1 MAQPFKISAI
11 AVLSDEDGFLTAAE
25 IVERAVQKGLL
36 DRDKTTQAP
45 EGMMSAVLSNN
56 IRQRGSDSEFVKL
69 DGRFGLN
76 RAGGRA
82 ASDAADRPLSD
93 GLYEAAAE
101 LGAGAASDAADRP
114 LSGPAAAGQ
123 NRKGTGATSEAPN
136 QILFNGRAGEYSVIS
151 ELLFYGFDACMT
163 NVDAETDVFA
173 VKDGKCFFLQV
184 KTSVPAGS
192 RCSFFIS
199 PGAHK
204 KFDRPGAYYAFV
216 ARSGTGNDFL
226 VMPHSEVQKHVESG
240 GIGKSGSKYIA
251 KFVWRDKITLDGA
264 DVTCYR
270 RRWPEA

>member
-1 MAQPFKISAI
+1 MAQPFKKSAI
-11 AVLSDEDGFLTAAE
+11 EVLSDEDGFLTAAE

-36 DRDKTTQAP
+36 DAEKMTDAP
-45 EGMMSAVLSNN
+45 ARTMSAVLSNN
-56 IRQRGSDSEFVKL
+56 IGQRGSGSEFIKL

-76 RAGGRA
+76 RAGG
-82 ASDAADRPLSD
+82 
-93 GLYEAAAE
+93 
-101 LGAGAASDAADRP
+101 GAASDAADRP
-114 LSGPAAAGQ
+114 LSGPAAVGQ
-123 NRKGTGATSEAPN
+123 NRKKAGATSEAPN

-173 VKDGKCFFLQV
+173 VKDGRCFFLQV

-204 KFDRPGAYYAFV
+204 KFDRPDTYYAFV
-216 ARSGTGNDFL
+216 ARSDTGNDFL
-226 VMPHSEVQKHVESG
+226 VMPYSEVHKHIESG

-251 KFVWRDKITLDGA
+251 KFVWRDKITLGGA

>member
-1 MAQPFKISAI
+1 MAQPFKKSAI
-11 AVLSDEDGFLTAAE
+11 DVLSDEDGFLTAAE
-25 IVERAVQKGLL
+25 IAERAVRKGLL

-56 IRQRGSDSEFVKL
+56 IRQRGPAPEFVRL

-76 RAGGRA
+76 RARRTDAGAPNRADGGA

-93 GLYEAAAE
+93 
-101 LGAGAASDAADRP
+101 
-114 LSGPAAAGQ
+114 PAAAGQ
-123 NRKGTGATSEAPN
+123 NRKGTGAASEAPA
-136 QILFNGRAGEYSVIS
+136 QILFNGRAGEHSVAS
-151 ELLFYGFDACMT
+151 ELLFCGFDACMT

-184 KTSVPAGS
+184 KTSVPAGG
-192 RCSFFIS
+192 RCSFFIP
-199 PGAHK
+199 PGAHE
-204 KFDRPGAYYAFV
+204 KFGLPGAYYAFV
-216 ARSGTGNDFL
+216 ARSDTGNDFL
-226 VMPHSEVQKHVESG
+226 VMPYCEVQKHVESG

>member
-11 AVLSDEDGFLTAAE
+11 AVLSDEDEFLTAAE

-56 IRQRGSDSEFVKL
+56 IRQRGPGSEFVKL

-76 RAGGRA
+76 RARRPDAGAPNRAGG
-82 ASDAADRPLSD
+82 
-93 GLYEAAAE
+93 GAAAE
-101 LGAGAASDAADRP
+101 LGAASDAADLP
-114 LSGPAAAGQ
+114 LSGPAAGQ
-123 NRKGTGATSEAPN
+123 NRKGAGAASEAPDR
-136 QILFNGRAGEYSVIS
+136 IHFNGRAGEYSVIS
-151 ELLFYGFDACMT
+151 ELLFCGFDACLT

-184 KTSVPAGS
+184 KTSAPAGS

-204 KFDRPGAYYAFV
+204 KFGRPGAYYAFV
-216 ARSGTGNDFL
+216 ARSDTGNDFL
-226 VMPHSEVQKHVESG
+226 VMPHSEG
-240 GIGKSGSKYIA
+240 
-251 KFVWRDKITLDGA
+251 
-264 DVTCYR
+264 
-270 RRWPEA
+270 

>member
-1 MAQPFKISAI
+1 M
-11 AVLSDEDGFLTAAE
+11 
-25 IVERAVQKGLL
+25 
-36 DRDKTTQAP
+36 
-45 EGMMSAVLSNN
+45 
-56 IRQRGSDSEFVKL
+56 
-69 DGRFGLN
+69 
-76 RAGGRA
+76 
-82 ASDAADRPLSD
+82 
-93 GLYEAAAE
+93 
-101 LGAGAASDAADRP
+101 
-114 LSGPAAAGQ
+114 
-123 NRKGTGATSEAPN
+123 
-136 QILFNGRAGEYSVIS
+136 IS

-264 DVTCYR
+264 DATYYR

>member
-82 ASDAADRPLSD
+82 ASDAADRPLS
-93 GLYEAAAE
+93 
-101 LGAGAASDAADRP
+101 
-114 LSGPAAAGQ
+114 GPATAGQ
-123 NRKGTGATSEAPN
+123 NRKGTSATSEAPN

-226 VMPHSEVQKHVESG
+226 VMPYSEVQKHVESG